1 MRIRLRP
8 PTDLHKSVKPQ
19 RPTRYGP
26 SRQLTRQFGGQLAET
41 GRVDVLYYFG
51 PYVYRSTSARMREPK
66 GRMSRPTAEWEF
78 WGRGET
84 RAVGLG
90 NAVNFPGDPEIRGCV
105 CGKVFTARCYACAV
119 LAMGLCLSVCHNF
132 TSRCSTQHHTI
143 AQGLCVY
150 LVPF

>member
-26 SRQLTRQFGGQLAET
+26 SRQLTRQFGGHLAET

-51 PYVYRSTSARMREPK
+51 PYVYRSTSARMRERK
-66 GRMSRPTAEWEF
+66 GRMSRPTAECEF

-105 CGKVFTARCYACAV
+105 CGKVFYRAMLCMRGTSHGPVSVRPSQQVGV
-119 LAMGLCLSVCHNF
+119 LLKRLNVG
-132 TSRCSTQHHTI
+132 
-143 AQGLCVY
+143 
-150 LVPF
+150 